1 VNPDIKRRWI
11 EALRSGEYR
20 QTQEVLVEPDPILG
34 DAFCC
39 LGVLCEIAVKDG
51 VIVRQAESY
60 LDPANPMDQSDATLP
75 MAVLRWAELP
85 IDGHT
90 ANEVVVM
97 HERYLTT
104 FNDNFRYDFNQI
116 ADVIEEKL

>member
-1 VNPDIKRRWI
+1 LNADIKRRWT

-20 QTQEVLVEPDPILG
+20 QTQYVLVMPDPILG

-85 IDGHT
+85 TEADG
-90 ANEVVVM
+90 AGEVVVG
-97 HERYLTT
+97 HERFLTT
-104 FNDNFRYDFNQI
+104 FNDNFGYDFNQI
-116 ADVIEEKL
+116 ANIIEEKL